1 MIKSTDLSLDPSINK
16 LYTVNIY
23 HCVEVVK
30 MKRDMDLC
38 RLILFKIENEYKST
52 ALFNLQIDGYDIETV
67 AYHCDLLFDAGLI
80 KSYKTQYASD
90 RIYFFSVGALTWEGH
105 DFLDKIRENTMWNK
119 IKNSIKE
126 NALPLTLEVIKSV
139 ATSFINDRLS
149 KYLDGSL

>member
-1 MIKSTDLSLDPSINK
+1 M
-16 LYTVNIY
+16 YTRDIC
-23 HCVEVVK
+23 HRVEVVK

-38 RLILFKIENEYKST
+38 RLILFKIEDEYKST

-90 RIYFFSVGALTWEGH
+90 KIYFFSVGALTWEGH
-105 DFLDKIRENTMWNK
+105 DFLDKIRENTMWNRT
-119 IKNSIKE
+119 KNSIKE
-126 NALPLTLEVIKSV
+126 NALPMTLEVIKSV

>member
-38 RLILFKIENEYKST
+38 RLILFKIEYRST
-52 ALFNLQIDGYDIETV
+52 ALINLQIDGYDVETI

-105 DFLDKIRENTMWNK
+105 DFLDKIRENTMWNRT
-119 IKNSIKE
+119 KNSIKE
-126 NALPLTLEVIKSV
+126 NALPMTLEVIKSV